1 MEFVVEEKSQT
12 APTRAPRLLS
22 SHCCC
27 FLVAGVGVH
36 VVDEGEDEDEAEEE
50 EEEGEAT

>member
-12 APTRAPRLLS
+12 TPTRVPRLRS

-27 FLVAGVGVH
+27 FLLAGVGVH
-36 VVDEGEDEDEAEEE
+36 VVDEDEDEAEEE
-50 EEEGEAT
+50 EGEAT

>member
-1 MEFVVEEKSQT
+1 MEFVVEEKGQT
-12 APTRAPRLLS
+12 APTRVPRLHS

-36 VVDEGEDEDEAEEE
+36 VVDEDEDEAEEE